1 MTGQTASAF
10 EKYIAELVV
19 AVRALPEVIGLVL
32 LGSTADRARVDQ
44 WSDHDFAVIVEPGA
58 AAHLLGDPSW
68 LPEPT
73 NIAMVMPDSP
83 DGRRVMYSDGRM
95 LEYAITDLAGL
106 ATWFTNEYEVVLDRG
121 GVAQAWADVAARP
134 KPSDNVDPAD
144 EIRSFLSVLYFGVA
158 MARRGELI
166 VAGAQVRTWSLAY
179 LLRAWPHR
187 VAAEGASRLDS
198 LNEFRRF
205 DFVFP
210 EVAARIGAALEQDV
224 ESAARSLLEIAETSL
239 APGWEGWPTEAVA
252 AIRTRLG
259 WPG

>member
-1 MTGQTASAF
+1 MTGQPASAF

-68 LPEPT
+68 LPEST

-187 VAAEGASRLDS
+187 VAAEGAWLGG
-198 LNEFRRF
+198 
-205 DFVFP
+205 
-210 EVAARIGAALEQDV
+210 VADRGGGGY
-224 ESAARSLLEIAETSL
+224 SH
-239 APGWEGWPTEAVA
+239 APGLARMSLDWLPRGSQGRIAPCRGLVRPVSRFS
-252 AIRTRLG
+252 RTT
-259 WPG
+259 